1 MLLNKLLFVAF
12 LLLFTGCG
20 YKPSSQYAKQ
30 VLDGKTFVEVI
41 VSLEDPK
48 NSVLIKDALN
58 EIIISRIGS
67 HLVHT
72 KDDADVILVASFESI
87 SLDAIGYDTKGYV
100 QTYRATVNININ
112 YKTKTK
118 NGNTKVSGAYDFSLG
133 QDSTVSDAKRFE
145 AIKIA
150 SDKAMQ
156 DFVSKIAI
164 ISFR

>member
-1 MLLNKLLFVAF
+1 LLLNKLLLVAF

-20 YKPSSQYAKQ
+20 YKPSSQYTKQ

-58 EIIISRIGS
+58 EIVISRLGG
-67 HLVHT
+67 HLVHK

-87 SLDAIGYDTKGYV
+87 YLDALGYDTQGYV

-118 NGNTKVSGAYDFSLG
+118 NGNTKVSGTYDFSLG
-133 QDSTVSDAKRFE
+133 QDNTVSDAKRFE

-150 SDKAMQ
+150 SDKAIS

-164 ISFR
+164 VSFQ